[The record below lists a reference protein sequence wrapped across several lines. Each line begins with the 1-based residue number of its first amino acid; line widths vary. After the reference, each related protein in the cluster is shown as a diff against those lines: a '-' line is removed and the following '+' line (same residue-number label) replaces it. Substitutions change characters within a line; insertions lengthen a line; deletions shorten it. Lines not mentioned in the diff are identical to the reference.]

1 MITPLPLQ
9 AGQAPPPLKVNK
21 DASRPLSSA
30 SSFLISSKKPKKV
43 AGVER
48 PVAVTGEIERY
59 RFDREEKS
67 FTLEFKQSEETKAK
81 TEIFV
86 PSVPKYAELDGEEIK
101 IKRKGVVRFQ
111 TEPGEHEIKIF
122 FK

>member
-1 MITPLPLQ
+1 MLT
-9 AGQAPPPLKVNK
+9 
-21 DASRPLSSA
+21 RPH
-30 SSFLISSKKPKKV
+30 
-43 AGVER
+43 

-59 RFDREEKS
+59 RFDREENS